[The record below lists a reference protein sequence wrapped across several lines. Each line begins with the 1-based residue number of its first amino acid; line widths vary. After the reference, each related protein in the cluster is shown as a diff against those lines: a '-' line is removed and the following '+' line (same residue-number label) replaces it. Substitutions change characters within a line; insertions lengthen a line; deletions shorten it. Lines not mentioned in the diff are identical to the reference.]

1 MKQNNYINRV
11 TLTGE
16 ISNIFVITP
25 KRILLTVR
33 IGCNYPQVFCT
44 DKNAD
49 YVFRN
54 CTKGQRVTVK
64 ANIQSS
70 FKEGLGKITTIFADD
85 VTAVQNDVY
94 LPSENR
100 FTVAGE
106 ISKITEFTRSNIVR
120 LKLRTY
126 VNHHSSS
133 FILSFYNPDKRLIN
147 SFCVGQ
153 FVCFTGMV
161 QTSKQILEDGSAKYH
176 ENFVVD
182 FPKEKMEAA

>member
-1 MKQNNYINRV
+1 M
-11 TLTGE
+11 
-16 ISNIFVITP
+16 
-25 KRILLTVR
+25 
-33 IGCNYPQVFCT
+33 
-44 DKNAD
+44 
-49 YVFRN
+49 
-54 CTKGQRVTVK
+54 K

-85 VTAVQNDVY
+85 VTALAEDVY
-94 LPSENR
+94 LPSENH

-106 ISKITEFTRSNIVR
+106 ITQITEFTRSNIVR
-120 LKLRTY
+120 LKMRTY

-133 FILSFYNPDKRLIN
+133 FILSFYNPDKRLMN

-161 QTSKQILEDGSAKYH
+161 QTSKQILPDGRPKYH

>member
-1 MKQNNYINRV
+1 MKQNNYINKV
-11 TLTGE
+11 IITGE

-33 IGCNYPQVFCT
+33 IGCNYPQIFCT
-44 DKNAD
+44 DNNAD
-49 YVFRN
+49 YVFQH

-70 FKEGLGKITTIFADD
+70 FKENLGRITTIFADD
-85 VTAVQNDVY
+85 VTAVADDVY

-100 FTVAGE
+100 FSVACE
-106 ISKITEFTRSNIVR
+106 ITRITEYTRSNIVR
-120 LKLRTY
+120 LSVKTY
-126 VNHHSSS
+126 VNNHSSN
-133 FILSFYNPDKRLIN
+133 FVLSFYNPDKRLIN

>member
-33 IGCNYPQVFCT
+33 ISCNYPQIFCT
-44 DKNAD
+44 DKNAE
-49 YVFRN
+49 YVYN
-54 CTKGQRVTVK
+54 HCKKGQRVSVK

-85 VTAVQNDVY
+85 VTAVKDDVY
-94 LPSENR
+94 LPSENS
-100 FTVAGE
+100 FIVAGE
-106 ISKITEFTRSNIVR
+106 ISRITEFSRSNIVR
-120 LKLRTY
+120 LKMRTY

-133 FILSFYNPDKRLIN
+133 FILSFYNPDKRLMN

-153 FVCFTGMV
+153 FACFTGMV